1 MKENRIN
8 ISSVSSIE
16 VDDWFS
22 EAYESAEMNNLADRA
37 EQRTYDYKLKRE
49 TLESFTKWFTTLYGP
64 KGFIS
69 DITNKHIEQWLTE
82 HS

>member
-1 MKENRIN
+1 MKENRTN

-22 EAYESAEMNNLADRA
+22 EAYESAEMSGLADRA

-64 KGFIS
+64 
-69 DITNKHIEQWLTE
+69 DVITNKHIEQWLTE